1 MRSLP
6 DSHSQRNAGGCRKII
21 EKICVILDALE
32 THEDTGDELLLSIG
46 NIEDSSPVGR
56 LYDIDII
63 DTDGHKLSR
72 SHYRKC
78 LICSKQAQECARSRT
93 HTVSEMQDAVE
104 KLLQNL

>member
-1 MRSLP
+1 M
-6 DSHSQRNAGGCRKII
+6 
-21 EKICVILDALE
+21 ILDSLE
-32 THEDTGDELLLSIG
+32 THEDTGDELMLSIC

-63 DTDGHKLSR
+63 DIDGRKLSR

-78 LICSKQAQECARSRT
+78 LICEKQAQECARSRT
-93 HTVSEMQDAVE
+93 HTVREMQNAVE